1 MSEQLLIKAF
11 TAGADITPRHAIK
24 LTDDGVVHASSADD
38 VMIGISHQQLDVAK
52 GKHVDVVMAGIIE
65 AQAGDAFPVN
75 VKLTADADG
84 KLIQATAGKQTIAIA
99 LEEATSADE
108 YVRVLINPSIA

>member
-11 TAGADITPRHAIK
+11 MAAADIKPRHAIK
-24 LTDDGVVHASSADD
+24 LTANGVAHASSADD
-38 VMIGISHQQLDVAK
+38 VMIGISHQQLSVSK
-52 GKHVDVVMAGIIE
+52 GMHADVVMVGII
-65 AQAGDAFPVN
+65 QAHAGAAFPIN
-75 VKLTADADG
+75 AKLTADANG
-84 KLIQATAGKQTIAIA
+84 KLIQATAGKQAIAIA